1 MNSNPRII
9 TRDEWQPWLLR
20 LLALAVFAV
29 LPACSDNGDGAQDAG
44 GGDAQPFADTF
55 LQIGGPAFEAA
66 LVEEMRQQREAHP
79 GRTQTFLP
87 VGNDHTFV
95 QLEPDKT
102 AGGVNLMDW
111 IGFMLDGSEQWV
123 SVDDFDE

>member
-1 MNSNPRII
+1 LTAYLIWQLEQ
-9 TRDEWQPWLLR
+9 DER
-20 LLALAVFAV
+20 VDLALLSYTQDTVFA
-29 LPACSDNGDGAQDAG
+29 DI
-44 GGDAQPFADTF
+44 F

-79 GRTQTFLP
+79 GRTQTFLSA
-87 VGNDHTFV
+87 GNDHTFV

-111 IGFMLDGSEQWV
+111 IGFMLSGSEQWV
-123 SVDDFDE
+123 SVDDFGE